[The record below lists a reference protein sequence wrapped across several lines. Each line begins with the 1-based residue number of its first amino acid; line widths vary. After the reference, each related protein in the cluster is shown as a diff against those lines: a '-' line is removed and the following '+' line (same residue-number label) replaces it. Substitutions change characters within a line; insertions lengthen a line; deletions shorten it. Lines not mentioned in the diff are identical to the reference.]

1 MLSFSF
7 LSFNVMRVLI
17 AVLQANLSLPTP
29 PTVPKTQMKLS
40 QNIGLVEEDFWLAC
54 PFSRPHAYGF
64 FVWVF
69 LIQLIVVYE
78 GWNGEVR

>member
-40 QNIGLVEEDFWLAC
+40 QNIGLVEEDF
-54 PFSRPHAYGF
+54 
-64 FVWVF
+64 
-69 LIQLIVVYE
+69 
-78 GWNGEVR
+78 